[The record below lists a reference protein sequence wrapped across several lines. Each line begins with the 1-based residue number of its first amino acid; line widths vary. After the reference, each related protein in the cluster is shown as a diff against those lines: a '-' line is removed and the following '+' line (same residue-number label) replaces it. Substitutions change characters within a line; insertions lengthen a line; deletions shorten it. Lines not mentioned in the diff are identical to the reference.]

1 MKKHLGLSGFLRISA
16 LLILFAGISS
26 VVFAN
31 NFFAAYNVA
40 QQGVTV
46 RTPNFQ
52 QVGVIP
58 TNHCV
63 NGIAAGPNNDVYMIC
78 GNRIYDY
85 SLNGTLIRQFVFP
98 DLHII
103 YTDISVMGNRV
114 YVSYKGSQRGVSI
127 RDLNLNQLSIIQTPF
142 EINGVAAGTNND
154 LYLASGNRLYRY
166 STNGQVLATMVFP
179 DAGIIYTDV
188 AVICGRLLASYS
200 GSQKGF
206 TIRDLITL
214 NQYSFVPTPFDIGG
228 IVGGIDN
235 DVYISGANK
244 LYNYTLTGQLKQS
257 FTWQQQPNLV
267 YGDLT
272 R

>member
-1 MKKHLGLSGFLRISA
+1 MKKTVGLTGFLRISA
-16 LLILFAGISS
+16 LLILFTSISS
-26 VVFAN
+26 LAFAN
-31 NFFAAYNVA
+31 NFYAAYNVA

-46 RTPNFQ
+46 RTLMLQ

-58 TNHCV
+58 TGHAV
-63 NGIAAGPNNDVYMIC
+63 DGIAAGPNNDIYMV
-78 GNRIYDY
+78 NRNHIYNY
-85 SLNGTLIRQFVFP
+85 SVGGALIRDFQFP
-98 DLHII
+98 DPGII

-154 LYLASGNRLYRY
+154 IYLASGNRLYRY
-166 STNGQVLATMVFP
+166 GTNGAVLATMVFP

-188 AVICGRLLASYS
+188 AVICGRLLATYS

-206 TIRDLITL
+206 TIRDLVTL
-214 NQYSFVPTPFDIGG
+214 NQYSFVQTPFDIGG
-228 IVGGIDN
+228 IVGGSDN
-235 DVYISGANK
+235 DVYISGGNK

-257 FTWQQQPNLV
+257 FTWPQANLV

>member
-1 MKKHLGLSGFLRISA
+1 MRKTLGLSKL
-16 LLILFAGISS
+16 LLIPVLLSLFISLSS
-26 VVFAN
+26 VAFAN

-46 RTPNFQ
+46 RTLNLQ

-58 TNHCV
+58 TGHPV
-63 NGIAAGPNNDVYMIC
+63 DGIAAGPNNDLYMV
-78 GNRIYDY
+78 NRNHIYNY
-85 SLNGTLIRQFVFP
+85 SLTGALIKDFQFP
-98 DLHII
+98 DPGII

-142 EINGVAAGTNND
+142 EINGVAAGTSND

-166 STNGQVLATMVFP
+166 GTNGQVLATMVFP
-179 DAGIIYTDV
+179 DAGIVYTDV
-188 AVICGRLLASYS
+188 AVICGRLLATYS

-206 TIRDLITL
+206 TVRDLVTL

-228 IVGGIDN
+228 IVGGADN

-244 LYNYTLTGQLKQS
+244 LYNYALTGQLKQS
-257 FTWQQQPNLV
+257 FAWPQANLV

-272 R
+272 K